1 MIRLFLKRCA
11 DANLQRVN
19 TYEVHYE
26 SRPVCATGFRPPL
39 TFHVGGRA
47 LGSKL
52 GLLQPPVDREVDDFC
67 RHVGVQ
73 VGRDLLRQ
81 SK

>member
-1 MIRLFLKRCA
+1 MQICKELTPMRYIT
-11 DANLQRVN
+11 RVGL
-19 TYEVHYE
+19 
-26 SRPVCATGFRPPL
+26 CGALGFRPLL

-52 GLLQPPVDREVDDFC
+52 GLLQPPVDHEVDDFC